1 MTSCAIRCRITSLLL
16 QKTSQPTQV
25 PKDKKTPRMKRS
37 TSSLFN
43 KPSIFSL
50 VIKDLVYEAKAK
62 AKTFFSR
69 PRPRPRLFS
78 QGQDFF
84 SQGQGQGQDFF
95 LKAKAKAKTFFSRP
109 RPRPRLFS
117 QGQGQGHENFSRQGQ
132 DFFLKAKDINNFQG
146 KDQGQLSQLPLRGK
160 IRIAVTETHYYISY
174 IVTGWPHPLRTLSS
188 PFYP

>member
-1 MTSCAIRCRITSLLL
+1 
-16 QKTSQPTQV
+16 V

-69 PRPRPRLFS
+69 PRLFFSRPRPRPRL
-78 QGQDFF
+78 F

-109 RPRPRLFS
+109 RPR
-117 QGQGQGHENFSRQGQ
+117 
-132 DFFLKAKDINNFQG
+132 
-146 KDQGQLSQLPLRGK
+146 
-160 IRIAVTETHYYISY
+160 T
-174 IVTGWPHPLRTLSS
+174 
-188 PFYP
+188 